1 MYLLNYSFPSA
12 IENIAFD
19 EAFLEWCEGA
29 DPGSVI
35 RLWESPEVAVVLGH
49 GNQIHRE
56 ADPEACRKRQI
67 PILRRC
73 SGGGTV
79 VVGPGCFQYSFFLR
93 NDDSAQ
99 LQSIGGTTDFVMDHL
114 ACLLQQ
120 AAEDGVL
127 KPDRIPPREQLTI
140 SRQGQSDLTLNGYK
154 CSGNA
159 QRRRRHYTLF
169 HGTLLSSFP
178 IADIAEILPHPSR
191 EPAYRENR
199 SHASF
204 LTNVGMRFPEFSNRI
219 FRYFECSEW
228 LQELPIAETQTLV
241 RERYNKATWIE
252 KF

>member
-127 KPDRIPPREQLTI
+127 KPDRIPPRVM
-140 SRQGQSDLTLNGYK
+140 R
-154 CSGNA
+154 SGDGGII
-159 QRRRRHYTLF
+159 RCFMVRCCLH
-169 HGTLLSSFP
+169 
-178 IADIAEILPHPSR
+178 
-191 EPAYRENR
+191 
-199 SHASF
+199 
-204 LTNVGMRFPEFSNRI
+204 
-219 FRYFECSEW
+219 FR
-228 LQELPIAETQTLV
+228 LPILLRFCLILAVSL
-241 RERYNKATWIE
+241 RIE
-252 KF
+252 KIGPMRRF